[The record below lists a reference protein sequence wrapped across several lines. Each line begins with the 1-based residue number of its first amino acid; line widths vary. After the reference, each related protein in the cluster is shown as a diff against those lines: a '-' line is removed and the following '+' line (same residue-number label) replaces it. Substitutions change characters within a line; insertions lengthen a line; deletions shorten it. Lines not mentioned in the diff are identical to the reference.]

1 MLTAAAVAATA
12 ANRWLLA
19 GIASAIA
26 VLGLAAY
33 TRATGA
39 RRTRAHAGPAA
50 ERARIIA
57 LGPVIGLVLAP
68 EFGDLT
74 VLVALGALLLAV
86 VGVAIE
92 RSEHTDR
99 LAAAAA
105 AVAAL
110 VAVLAGARLGPTGI
124 GAFDV
129 AGAFL
134 FVFVVMKSI
143 DGLGNADGLA
153 AGSGLA
159 AGATLFGIAAFAHQ
173 DGLACVLAGFAAAC
187 FAFLAFNV
195 RPASL
200 FVGRGGRLGI
210 GFTLAVG
217 ALAVDPVPVSWRE
230 LTTPLILLGI
240 FVLDGLMVAVL
251 PTAAA
256 AVIAPAPQR
265 PRAPSVRRPRLVDRR
280 SGHLPGGRPR

>member
-1 MLTAAAVAATA
+1 M
-12 ANRWLLA
+12 
-19 GIASAIA
+19 
-26 VLGLAAY
+26 
-33 TRATGA
+33 
-39 RRTRAHAGPAA
+39 
-50 ERARIIA
+50 IA

-86 VGVAIE
+86 VGVVIE
-92 RSEHTDR
+92 RSDHTDR

-124 GAFDV
+124 EAFDV

-153 AGSGLA
+153 AGVRAGRRHHPVRDRRLRASGRAGLRARGLRRRVLRVPGVQRAPGVPLRRPRRSARHRVHPRGRRAGGRSRPGVVARADHA
-159 AGATLFGIAAFAHQ
+159 AHPPRHL
-173 DGLACVLAGFAAAC
+173 
-187 FAFLAFNV
+187 
-195 RPASL
+195 RPRRPH
-200 FVGRGGRLGI
+200 GRGI
-210 GFTLAVG
+210 
-217 ALAVDPVPVSWRE
+217 
-230 LTTPLILLGI
+230 
-240 FVLDGLMVAVL
+240 

-265 PRAPSVRRPRLVDRR
+265 PRRSIGSSPSA
-280 SGHLPGGRPR
+280 GRPAKRSSSWWWPRSSCP